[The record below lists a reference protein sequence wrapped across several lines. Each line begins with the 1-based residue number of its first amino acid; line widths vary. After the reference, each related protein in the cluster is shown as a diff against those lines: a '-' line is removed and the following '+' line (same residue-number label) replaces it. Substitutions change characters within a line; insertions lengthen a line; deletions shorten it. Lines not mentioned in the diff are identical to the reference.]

1 MSDVLTMD
9 GFGEFGDFEG
19 MLAGLLRERVEV
31 DAPRGF
37 EQRLLA
43 RLAQEE
49 ASMVIAVRPFGFA
62 ESVKTPRRSWSM
74 GGAVVAH
81 VVVLAVVLALASE
94 RTAPYRR
101 VMTPVEMVET
111 VELTPPPRLMPQ
123 PKVAGGGGGQPDH
136 APVTAGHLPK
146 FSTEQLL
153 PPKAPP
159 TVDPK
164 LVVEPTVVAQD
175 LKMADNKMPDL
186 GSPSSTLKG
195 FSMGNGMGGGI
206 GSGNGNGIG
215 PGSGGNAGDGVM
227 EVGGGVSPPK
237 VIYQVDA
244 EFSEEARKAKFS
256 GDVYV
261 SVIVDEQGRP
271 THVHVSRGVGMGLDE
286 KAVEAVRQYKFKPA
300 MLKGKP
306 VKVAVDVNVV
316 FNIY

>member
-9 GFGEFGDFEG
+9 GFGEFEG
-19 MLAGLLRERVEV
+19 LLAGLLRERVEV
-31 DAPRGF
+31 DAPRGL
-37 EQRLLA
+37 EQRLLS

-49 ASMVIAVRPFGFA
+49 AQTAVAVSPFAFA
-62 ESVKTPRRSWSM
+62 KSVKTPRRSWST

-94 RTAPYRR
+94 RTAPYKQ
-101 VMTPVEMVET
+101 VMKPTET

-136 APVTAGHLPK
+136 APVTAGHLPR

-159 TVDPK
+159 TIDPR
-164 LVVEPTVVAQD
+164 LVVEPTVIAQD

-215 PGSGGNAGDGVM
+215 PGSDGN
-227 EVGGGVSPPK
+227 GGGVGLAFGAGVLPPK
-237 VIYQVDA
+237 LLLQVEP
-244 EFSEEARKAKFS
+244 EFSEQARKARFS
-256 GDVYV
+256 G
-261 SVIVDEQGRP
+261 SVEVALVVDEQGRP
-271 THVHVSRGVGMGLDE
+271 THVRVTRGVGMGLDE
-286 KAVEAVRQYKFKPA
+286 KAVEAVQQYKFKPA
-300 MLKGKP
+300 MQHGKP
-306 VKVAVDVNVV
+306 VKVEVYVDVV
-316 FNIY
+316 FSIL

>member
-1 MSDVLTMD
+1 MSDVLMMD
-9 GFGEFGDFEG
+9 GFGEFEG
-19 MLAGLLRERVEV
+19 LLGGLLRERVEV
-31 DAPRGF
+31 EAPRGL

-49 ASMVIAVRPFGFA
+49 GQTAAVVRPFAFA

-94 RTAPYRR
+94 RTAPYKR
-101 VMTPVEMVET
+101 VVTLVES
-111 VELTPPPRLMPQ
+111 VELTPPPQLKPQ
-123 PKVAGGGGGQPDH
+123 PKLAGGGGGQPDH

-159 TVDPK
+159 TIDPR
-164 LVVEPTVVAQD
+164 LVVEPTVIAQD

-186 GSPSSTLKG
+186 GSPSSTLRG
-195 FSMGNGMGGGI
+195 FSMGNGTGGGI

-271 THVHVSRGVGMGLDE
+271 THVHVVRGVGMGLDE
-286 KAVEAVRQYKFKPA
+286 KAIEAVRQYKFKPA

>member
-1 MSDVLTMD
+1 MSDVLMMD
-9 GFGEFGDFEG
+9 GFGSFEG
-19 MLAGLLRERVEV
+19 LLAGLLRERAEVE
-31 DAPRGF
+31 APRGL

-49 ASMVIAVRPFGFA
+49 AQTAAVVSPFAFA
-62 ESVKTPRRSWSM
+62 ESVKTPRNAGSM
-74 GGAVVAH
+74 WGAVVAH
-81 VVVLAVVLALASE
+81 VIVLAVVLALASE
-94 RTAPYRR
+94 RTAPYKR
-101 VMTPVEMVET
+101 VLVPVAT
-111 VELTPPPRLMPQ
+111 VELTPPPQLAPQ
-123 PKVAGGGGGQPDH
+123 PKLAGGGGGQPDH
-136 APVTAGHLPK
+136 APVTARHLPK

-159 TVDPK
+159 AIDPK
-164 LVVEPTVVAQD
+164 LAVEPTVIAQD

-195 FSMGNGMGGGI
+195 FSMGNGTGGGI

-215 PGSGGNAGDGVM
+215 PGSGGNGGDGVM
-227 EVGGGVSPPK
+227 EVGGGVSAPK
-237 VIYQVDA
+237 VIYQVDP

-271 THVHVSRGVGMGLDE
+271 THVHVERGVGMGLDE
-286 KAVEAVRQYKFKPA
+286 KAVEAVKQYKFKPA

>member
-1 MSDVLTMD
+1 MSDVLMMD
-9 GFGEFGDFEG
+9 GFGEFES
-19 MLAGLLRERVEV
+19 LLTGLLRERVEV
-31 DAPRGF
+31 AAPKGL

-43 RLAQEE
+43 RLTQEE
-49 ASMVIAVRPFGFA
+49 AQTAVAVSSFAFA

-101 VMTPVEMVET
+101 VMTPVET

-123 PKVAGGGGGQPDH
+123 PKLAGGGGGQPDH

-146 FSTEQLL
+146 FSIEQLL

-159 TVDPK
+159 TIDPR
-164 LVVEPTVVAQD
+164 LVVEPTVIAQD

-186 GSPSSTLKG
+186 GSPSSTLRG
-195 FSMGNGMGGGI
+195 FSMGNGTGGGI

-256 GDVYV
+256 GDVYI

-271 THVHVSRGVGMGLDE
+271 THVHVVRGVGMGLDE
-286 KAVEAVRQYKFKPA
+286 KAIEAVRQYKFKPA

>member
-1 MSDVLTMD
+1 MSDVLMMD
-9 GFGEFGDFEG
+9 GFGEFESL
-19 MLAGLLRERVEV
+19 LAGLLRERVEV
-31 DAPRGF
+31 AAPKGL

-49 ASMVIAVRPFGFA
+49 SQVAAAIRPFAFA

-94 RTAPYRR
+94 RTAPYKR
-101 VMTPVEMVET
+101 VMTPVET

-159 TVDPK
+159 TIDPK
-164 LVVEPTVVAQD
+164 LVVEPTVIAQD

-186 GSPSSTLKG
+186 GSPSSSLKG
-195 FSMGNGMGGGI
+195 FSMGNGTGGGI

-271 THVHVSRGVGMGLDE
+271 THVHVVRGVGMGLDE
-286 KAVEAVRQYKFKPA
+286 KAIEAVRQYKFKPA